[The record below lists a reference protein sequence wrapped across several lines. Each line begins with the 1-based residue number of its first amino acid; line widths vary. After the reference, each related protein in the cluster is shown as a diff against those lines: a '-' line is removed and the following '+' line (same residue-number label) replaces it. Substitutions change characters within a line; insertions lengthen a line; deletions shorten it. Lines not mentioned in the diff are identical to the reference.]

1 MNCPNCNTPNE
12 PGNTFCENCGHSL
25 AAPSQSPPAITG
37 GQYLGIVTVRLV
49 VAVLG
54 VWIIRSLL
62 SGLSFIEGL
71 HIPDTSMT
79 GVSIVNALA
88 YLVIIIL
95 LVGYARDLGQLWP
108 QAFPA
113 YPELGSLLVALVYTG
128 ILAAIYAGM
137 RPFLV
142 EFLPDREVLLIIQV
156 LLAFFVLII
165 VARAAFIAYQGLS
178 PWLTRLVS
186 GFKTPAPTTP
196 LAKQVPDESKAD

>member
-1 MNCPNCNTPNE
+1 MNCPNCNTPNAL
-12 PGNTFCENCGHSL
+12 GNTFCENCGHSL
-25 AAPSQSPPAITG
+25 ATPSQTPAAISG
-37 GQYLGIVTVRLV
+37 GQYLGIITVRLV

-54 VWIIRSLL
+54 IWIIRSLL
-62 SGLSFIEGL
+62 SGLSFIESL

-108 QAFPA
+108 QAFPTF
-113 YPELGSLLVALVYTG
+113 PELGALLVALVYTG
-128 ILAAIYAGM
+128 ILAAIYAGV

-142 EFLPDREVLLIIQV
+142 EFLPDREVLLILQV

-186 GFKTPAPTTP
+186 GFKNPAPTTTP
-196 LAKQVPDESKAD
+196 VKQVPNESESD

>member
-25 AAPSQSPPAITG
+25 AAPSQNPAQVTG
-37 GQYLGIVTVRLV
+37 GQYLGIITVRLV

-54 VWIIRSLL
+54 LWIIRSLL

-88 YLVIIIL
+88 YLVVIIL
-95 LVGYARDLGQLWP
+95 LVGYARDLGQHWP
-108 QAFPA
+108 QAFPT

-128 ILAAIYAGM
+128 ILAAIYAGL

-165 VARAAFIAYQGLS
+165 VFRAAYIAYQGLS
-178 PWLTRLVS
+178 PWLTRLVG
-186 GFKTPAPTTP
+186 GFKSPTPGTEPIEQGST
-196 LAKQVPDESKAD
+196 E